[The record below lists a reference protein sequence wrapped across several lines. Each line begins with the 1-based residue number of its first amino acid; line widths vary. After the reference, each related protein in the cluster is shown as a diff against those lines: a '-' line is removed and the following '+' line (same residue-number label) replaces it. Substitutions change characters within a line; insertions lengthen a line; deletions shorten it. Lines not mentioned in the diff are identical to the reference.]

1 MRPKSRMLRS
11 PRSDNVSWVDASFS
25 RTQKGYMKNLA
36 TLSHDNG
43 EYREELTRKREA
55 LAHVEK
61 RLAAIENPEAK
72 AKAAAISSKI
82 SSLIEKEKQRE
93 NDKREIL
100 QTLET
105 ALTGDGT
112 TNSTT
117 PPKSRLGNMD
127 LLSGPE
133 DMGDYKIDAGKFM
146 AQIKEEKQEA
156 AVRSKQPSVRVNATT
171 QNEPPK
177 APKKSSADGIAKT
190 K

>member
-1 MRPKSRMLRS
+1 MLRS
-11 PRSDNVSWVDASFS
+11 PRSDHVSWVDASFS
-25 RTQKGYMKNLA
+25 LTQEEYMKNLA
-36 TLSHDNG
+36 TLSHDNR
-43 EYREELTRKREA
+43 EYRGELTTKKET

-72 AKAAAISSKI
+72 AKAAAVSSKI

-93 NDKREIL
+93 KDKRDIL

-117 PPKSRLGNMD
+117 PPKSVRVGNMD
-127 LLSGPE
+127 LLSGSE
-133 DMGDYKIDAGKFM
+133 EMGNYKIDVGKFM

-156 AVRSKQPSVRVNATT
+156 AAGSKQPSVRVNATP
-171 QNEPPK
+171 QHKPPK
-177 APKKSSADGIAKT
+177 APKKSGSADGIAK
-190 K
+190 KK